1 MTYKLLP
8 HLLVEVIK
16 QKTIETSEKLTKIKT
31 TTEKISC
38 TITGVQWGSDIMHT
52 CVYMCVCVQMHTH
65 TYSLNNYKLTQQ
77 VSLHQLIDPDYPC
90 SIFINVSSN

>member
-8 HLLVEVIK
+8 RLLVEVIK
-16 QKTIETSEKLTKIKT
+16 QKTIDTSEKLTKIET

-38 TITGVQWGSDIMHT
+38 TITGVYHAH
-52 CVYMCVCVQMHTH
+52 MCIHVCVQMHTH
-65 TYSLNNYKLTQQ
+65 TYSLDNHKLIQQ
-77 VSLHQLIDPDYPC
+77 LSLHQLIDPDYPC